1 MFTVVWMGI
10 PSYMF
15 IASGFEPIFL
25 LFIVPGIYFLVYLGS
40 KLRDVSV
47 SEDTVFLKSHKK
59 SVTVPISEISS
70 LRHYNQG
77 VYKMCFHNRK
87 LAGTYILF
95 YGDTKRWFSKD
106 GAFEEFFKR
115 INA

>member
-15 IASGFEPIFL
+15 LATGFELIFL
-25 LFIVPGIYFLVYLGS
+25 LFIVPGIYFLVYLGT
-40 KLRDVSV
+40 KLRDVYV
-47 SEDTVFLKSHKK
+47 SEDTVCLKSHKR

-70 LRHYNQG
+70 LTYYNRG

-106 GAFEEFFKR
+106 APFEEFFNR